1 MQLGNSPSRRL
12 SSRVQIAD
20 GVWVFW
26 KCNSG
31 HEELSRVLDLSLKG
45 LFVETP
51 KVKPPGINTK
61 LHFLVE
67 EGQIRADA
75 IVRHVRPG
83 SGMGM
88 KFSAISEQD
97 RPHLAALINRLRGQA
112 RSSGN

>member
-1 MQLGNSPSRRL
+1 
-12 SSRVQIAD
+12 VQIAD

-26 KCNSG
+26 KCNHE

-51 KVKPPGINTK
+51 RLKTPGINTK

-75 IVRHVRPG
+75 VVRHVKPG

-97 RPHLAALINRLRGQA
+97 RPHLAALINRLRGLA